1 MCKVLWTHRNIRK
14 SKKIAIK
21 HLVIYLLFWKA
32 MLVCQSCIHLTML
45 LGGPRATHSIWKLT
59 YLRMSKPIVIM
70 QEAVIVSN
78 LSKEHCCWEQLILL
92 CGNEL
97 PNISLQNNVFLRNK
111 CHLVTSHFSLV
122 FPNHF
127 QFLLFQ
133 ERIYVRDVRKKE
145 GWVPW
150 YLRDTGSNPVSAEQ
164 TLCVSSDLK

>member
-32 MLVCQSCIHLTML
+32 MLVCQSCIHLTL
-45 LGGPRATHSIWKLT
+45 LLEGPRATHSLWKLT
-59 YLRMSKPIVIM
+59 YLRMSKQIVIM

-97 PNISLQNNVFLRNK
+97 PNITLQNNVFLRNK
-111 CHLVTSHFSLV
+111 CHLVTRHFSLV

-127 QFLLFQ
+127 QLLLFQ
-133 ERIYVRDVRKKE
+133 ERICIFWTFFTPIWNK
-145 GWVPW
+145 
-150 YLRDTGSNPVSAEQ
+150 SAWC
-164 TLCVSSDLK
+164 L